1 MGDGRDEP
9 GCGSVVEY
17 SLMNEVQGSFS
28 KAIEQKEVMRLV
40 GIGVGVGALTRTEW
54 SSVQ

>member
-9 GCGSVVEY
+9 GCGSVIEY
-17 SLMNEVQGSFS
+17 SLMNEALGSFS
-28 KAIEQKEVMRLV
+28 RAIEQKEVMRLV
-40 GIGVGVGALTRTEW
+40 GMGVGVGALTRTEW

>member
-17 SLMNEVQGSFS
+17 LLMNEALGFFS
-28 KAIEQKEVMRLV
+28 RAIEQKEVMRLV
-40 GIGVGVGALTRTEW
+40 GVGVGP
-54 SSVQ
+54 